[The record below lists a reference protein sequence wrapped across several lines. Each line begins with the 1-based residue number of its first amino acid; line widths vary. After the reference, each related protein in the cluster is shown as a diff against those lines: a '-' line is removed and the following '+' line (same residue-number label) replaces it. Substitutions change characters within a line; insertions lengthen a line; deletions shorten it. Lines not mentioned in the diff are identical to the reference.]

1 MRTRDAELREL
12 LDAQTLDDA
21 ALRRNLR
28 DIRLINR
35 LLGWTAFTVREV
47 ARHVRSRGVER
58 FSLLDVASGSADMPL
73 AVARWAVRAGV
84 RARVVATDVNPEIV
98 AVARER
104 AAAVPEVRVESDSV
118 PHER

>member
-1 MRTRDAELREL
+1 MRTRDAGLREL

-47 ARHVRSRGVER
+47 ARHVRSRGMER
-58 FSLLDVASGSADMPL
+58 FSLLDVASGSADMLL
-73 AVARWAVRAGV
+73 AVARGRGSAGGQG
-84 RARVVATDVNPEIV
+84 
-98 AVARER
+98 RER
-104 AAAVPEVRVESDSV
+104 FRP
-118 PHER
+118 P

>member
-35 LLGWTAFTVREV
+35 LLGWTAFTVREI
-47 ARHVRSRGVER
+47 AQHVRSRGMER

-73 AVARWAVRAGV
+73 AVARWAVRAGGQG
-84 RARVVATDVNPEIV
+84 
-98 AVARER
+98 RER
-104 AAAVPEVRVESDSV
+104 FRP
-118 PHER
+118 P

>member
-1 MRTRDAELREL
+1 
-12 LDAQTLDDA
+12 
-21 ALRRNLR
+21 
-28 DIRLINR
+28 
-35 LLGWTAFTVREV
+35 
-47 ARHVRSRGVER
+47 
-58 FSLLDVASGSADMPL
+58 MPL